1 MVVSDWPTGRPVAPF
16 LVAVLSDLGLFC
28 IIGSEMCL
36 CCIEREREIVFL
48 HDVTNIVESI
58 TYEKNVYIYKSYNTY
73 VYIHDGSSMIQ
84 NIGKDFAQSQV
95 YLLEVPV
102 ACINENGGTASVGAH
117 LLGLAATLADDFRI
131 WESMCESWDFGL
143 WKGFELDP
151 EDCWLLVKAL
161 RPGPNLLGQSAVSC
175 ALDFCGGS

>member
-1 MVVSDWPTGRPVAPF
+1 MLYR
-16 LVAVLSDLGLFC
+16 
-28 IIGSEMCL
+28 
-36 CCIEREREIVFL
+36 EREREIVFL

-73 VYIHDGSSMIQ
+73 VYIRDGSSMIQ